1 MTDRER
7 YDRLYAHVRGVEEK
21 HGCPWMERNAW
32 FNTDGD
38 GFIDMET
45 MSGCA
50 VTDDMEAIDRL
61 LALDGLELRFE
72 GDAPRIAKKGESV

>member
-1 MTDRER
+1 MT
-7 YDRLYAHVRGVEEK
+7 
-21 HGCPWMERNAW
+21 
-32 FNTDGD
+32 TDGD

-45 MSGCA
+45 LSGCA

-72 GDAPRIAKKGESV
+72 GDEPRIAKKGEKA